1 MLSGLSKTRNAVYNK
16 LTRTAIS
23 NSEREPDVDF
33 SISLS
38 DNLRL
43 ADPGTEP
50 ICTTCKYMIDDILDI
65 RTSKIKNNN
74 NITTHAPTHPPTK
87 SPSHHIKS
95 IISF

>member
-1 MLSGLSKTRNAVYNK
+1 MLLGLSKTRNAVYNK

-33 SISLS
+33 TISPS

-43 ADPGTEP
+43 ADPGTEL

-65 RTSKIKNNN
+65 RTSKNK
-74 NITTHAPTHPPTK
+74 K
-87 SPSHHIKS
+87 YYLFCSYV
-95 IISF
+95 